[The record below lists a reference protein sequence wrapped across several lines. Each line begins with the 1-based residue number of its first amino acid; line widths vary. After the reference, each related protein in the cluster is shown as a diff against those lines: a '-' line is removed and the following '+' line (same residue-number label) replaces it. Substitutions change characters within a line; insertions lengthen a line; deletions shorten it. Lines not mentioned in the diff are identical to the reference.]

1 MMHSDDKEITI
12 NKLQEMLDTFTARSE
27 ELKSMIDRLN
37 DMPEKYPDFDLPKH
51 IAQIEGQ
58 LNFYLDKIAKIKE
71 VIVLVDCHY

>member
-37 DMPEKYPDFDLPKH
+37 AMPENYPDFDLPKH

-58 LNFYLDKIAKIKE
+58 LNFYLDKIAKIRE